1 MIPISLSTL
10 ITTSEKQTDKTAF
23 IINGESFS
31 YEVFYQK
38 VNAIANELLA
48 ENKSQQKVIVATNN
62 DLETY
67 ASIIAIWLTGNT
79 YIPLNF
85 EEPSN
90 KLKNIIK
97 TLKPDVLLTSKPT
110 EQKFS
115 SEIKVLNTRNLN
127 NTTKTITLN
136 KIKPEN
142 IAYTLFTSG
151 TTGTPKGVPISYK
164 NLNAFVDSFLSENYS
179 ISDEDVFLQMADL
192 TFDMSIISFLIPL
205 CIGAKIVTVNP
216 EDIKYLATYQAL
228 EENDISVLIT
238 APSTLQLLEPYYAE
252 INLKQLK
259 YTFVGAEA
267 FYKSTAKEWLKC
279 APNSQIV
286 NLYGPSEGGIL
297 ASSHQ
302 WGNKNSSH
310 NGIVSIGKPVK
321 NINLHIVD
329 SNGKTIENS
338 TKGEIWIS
346 GEQVFDGY
354 LNPLENEGKFDYL
367 TINGVQEK
375 CFKTGDLAFRDDNGH
390 LFYCGRL
397 DYQVKIQ
404 GQRVELAEIEHF
416 ASQHSTE
423 FKPVALCYKD
433 QFNSNKIALFVENR
447 TDETLLSSTLK
458 TNLPSYMIPS
468 KIIKIEALPL
478 NKNQKTDL
486 NKLKSYL

>member
-1 MIPISLSTL
+1 
-10 ITTSEKQTDKTAF
+10 
-23 IINGESFS
+23 
-31 YEVFYQK
+31 
-38 VNAIANELLA
+38 
-48 ENKSQQKVIVATNN
+48 
-62 DLETY
+62 
-67 ASIIAIWLTGNT
+67 
-79 YIPLNF
+79 
-85 EEPSN
+85 
-90 KLKNIIK
+90 
-97 TLKPDVLLTSKPT
+97 
-110 EQKFS
+110 
-115 SEIKVLNTRNLN
+115 
-127 NTTKTITLN
+127 
-136 KIKPEN
+136 
-142 IAYTLFTSG
+142 
-151 TTGTPKGVPISYK
+151 
-164 NLNAFVDSFLSENYS
+164 
-179 ISDEDVFLQMADL
+179 ADL

-216 EDIKYLATYQAL
+216 EEIKYLATYQAL

-267 FYKSTAKEWLKC
+267 FYQSTAKKWQKC
-279 APNSQIV
+279 APNSHIF

-302 WGNKNSSH
+302 WNKNDSSH
-310 NGIVSIGKPVK
+310 NGIISIGKPVK
-321 NINLHIVD
+321 NINLYIVD
-329 SNGKTIENS
+329 NNGKVIENS

-346 GEQVFDGY
+346 GKQVFDGY

-367 TINGVQEK
+367 TINGIQKK
-375 CFKTGDLAFRDDNGH
+375 CFKTGDLAFRDDNGN

-397 DYQVKIQ
+397 DHQVKIQ
-404 GQRVELAEIEHF
+404 GQRAELTEIEHF
-416 ASQHSTE
+416 ANQHSTE

-433 QFNSNKIALFVENR
+433 QFNSNKIALFVENG

-468 KIIKIEALPL
+468 KIVKIEALPL